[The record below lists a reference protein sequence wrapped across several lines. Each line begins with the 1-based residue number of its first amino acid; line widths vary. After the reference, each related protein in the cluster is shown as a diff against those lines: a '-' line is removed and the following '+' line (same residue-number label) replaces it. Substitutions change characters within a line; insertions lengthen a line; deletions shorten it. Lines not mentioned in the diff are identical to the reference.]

1 MNPHALRSLLFV
13 PATRPDRIAKALAS
27 PADAVIVDL
36 EDAVADSDKANARD
50 ALEAFLA
57 DNPQASLMVR
67 INAHATPHYEPD
79 LAMCARQAAIT
90 HVIVP
95 KAESC
100 QALEKAAA
108 CGKPLWPLIETAQG
122 LLALPSLTG
131 VAGVERLSFG
141 ALDMITELGLTPE
154 TPGARQML
162 DQGRYQLVVHS
173 RAAGLAAPLESPHPA
188 IDDTDAV
195 AQTAVHAKE
204 MGFAGMLCIH
214 PRQLPAVNHAF
225 SPSEA
230 DVAWARQVVDGA
242 SHQAGAFS
250 VEGQMVDAPVIRR
263 AQGILAKHE
272 AGVRGGQP
280 LS

>member
-1 MNPHALRSLLFV
+1 MNPLALCSLLFV

-36 EDAVADSDKANARD
+36 EDAVADGDKAAARD
-50 ALEAFLA
+50 ALAAFLA
-57 DNPQASLMVR
+57 DNPQASLVVR
-67 INAHATPHYEPD
+67 VNAPASPHHALD
-79 LAMCARQAAIT
+79 LALCARHMAVT
-90 HVIVP
+90 HLLVP
-95 KAESC
+95 KAEAVP
-100 QALEKAAA
+100 ALEQAAA
-108 CGKPLWPLIETAQG
+108 CGKPLWLQIETATG
-122 LLALPSLTG
+122 LLALPGLAG
-131 VAGVERLSFG
+131 MAGVERLSFG
-141 ALDMITELGLTPE
+141 ALDLITELGLTPE

-195 AQTAVHAKE
+195 ARTAVHAKE

-214 PRQLPAVNHAF
+214 PRQLPAVNQAF

-242 SHQAGAFS
+242 NHQAGAFS
-250 VEGQMVDAPVIRR
+250 VAGQMVDAPVVSR
-263 AQGILAKHE
+263 ARGILAKHE
-272 AGVRGGQP
+272 AGVRGGQHLP
-280 LS
+280 

>member
-1 MNPHALRSLLFV
+1 MNPHVLRSLLFV

-36 EDAVADSDKANARD
+36 EDAVADGDKAAARD
-50 ALEAFLA
+50 ALAAFLA
-57 DNPQASLMVR
+57 DNPQASLVMRV
-67 INAHATPHYEPD
+67 NAPDSPHHALD
-79 LAMCARQAAIT
+79 LALCARERAVT
-90 HVIVP
+90 HLLVP
-95 KAESC
+95 KAEAVP
-100 QALEKAAA
+100 ALEQAAA
-108 CGKPLWPLIETAQG
+108 CGKPLWLQIETATG
-122 LLALPSLTG
+122 LLALPGLAG
-131 VAGVERLSFG
+131 MAGVERLSFG
-141 ALDMITELGLTPE
+141 ALDLITELGLTPE

-195 AQTAVHAKE
+195 ARTAVHAKE

-214 PRQLPAVNHAF
+214 PRQLPAVNQAF

-230 DVAWARQVVDGA
+230 DVAWARQVIDGA
-242 SHQAGAFS
+242 DREAGAFS
-250 VEGQMVDAPVIRR
+250 VAGQMVDAPVVSR
-263 AQGILAKHE
+263 ARGILAKHE
-272 AGVRGGQP
+272 AGVRGGQH

>member
-50 ALEAFLA
+50 TLEAFLA
-57 DNPQASLMVR
+57 DNPQAMLMVR
-67 INAHATPHYEPD
+67 VNAPGTPHHELD
-79 LAMCARQAAIT
+79 LAICARQAAIT

-122 LLALPSLTG
+122 LLALPGLAG

-173 RAAGLAAPLESPHPA
+173 RAAGLAAPIESPHPA
-188 IDDTDAV
+188 IDDTDAL

-272 AGVRGGQP
+272 AGE
-280 LS
+280 

>member
-36 EDAVADSDKANARD
+36 EDAVADGDKAAARD
-50 ALEAFLA
+50 ALAAFLA
-57 DNPQASLMVR
+57 DNPQASLVVR
-67 INAHATPHYEPD
+67 VNAPDSPHHALD
-79 LAMCARQAAIT
+79 LALCARHMAVT
-90 HVIVP
+90 HLLVP
-95 KAESC
+95 KAEAVP
-100 QALEKAAA
+100 ALEQAAA
-108 CGKPLWPLIETAQG
+108 CGKPLWLQIETATG
-122 LLALPSLTG
+122 LLALPGLAG
-131 VAGVERLSFG
+131 MAGVERLSFG
-141 ALDMITELGLTPE
+141 ALDLITELGLTPE

-195 AQTAVHAKE
+195 ARTAVHAKE

-214 PRQLPAVNHAF
+214 PRQLPAVNQAF

-242 SHQAGAFS
+242 NHQAGAFS
-250 VEGQMVDAPVIRR
+250 VAGQMVDAPVVSR
-263 AQGILAKHE
+263 ARGILAKHG
-272 AGVRGGQP
+272 AGVY
-280 LS
+280 

>member
-13 PATRPDRIAKALAS
+13 PATWPDRIAKALAS

-36 EDAVADSDKANARD
+36 EDAVADSDKAAARD
-50 ALEAFLA
+50 ALETFLA
-57 DNPQASLMVR
+57 DNPQASLVVR
-67 INAHATPHYEPD
+67 VNAPGSPHHESD
-79 LAMCARQAAIT
+79 VALCARQTAIT
-90 HVIVP
+90 HLFVP
-95 KAESC
+95 KAESR
-100 QALEKAAA
+100 QALAKAAA
-108 CGKPLWPLIETAQG
+108 CDKPLWLQIETAQG
-122 LLALPSLTG
+122 LLALPSLAG
-131 VAGVERLSFG
+131 MAGVERLSFG
-141 ALDMITELGLTPE
+141 TLDMVTELGLTPE

-173 RAAGLAAPLESPHPA
+173 RAASLAAPLESPHPA

-195 AQTAVHAKE
+195 ARTAVHAKE

-214 PRQLPAVNHAF
+214 PQQLPVVNQAF

-230 DVAWARQVVDGA
+230 DVDWARQVVDGA
-242 SHQAGAFS
+242 SREAGAFS
-250 VEGQMVDAPVIRR
+250 VAGQMVDAPVISR
-263 AQGILAKHE
+263 ARGILAKHE